1 MPSEDLKP
9 FVPLA
14 APRVVNRPELP
25 PDLAEF
31 YSGHEGIGLESSPDY
46 PVRLCR
52 LDEVAL
58 VRWNDL
64 FTLPDDVSK
73 GPDDVPPGW
82 EGFAAVRVGLG
93 MFGDQI
99 LYVLDAPSCPPGS
112 VLAIGR
118 DLGGP
123 GGDGPFSLE
132 RTLVLARSFPEW
144 LAHLEQW
151 GWVEYAVAGWEPPP
165 EPKEIERYYR
175 ALNPG
180 PNVAGT

>member
-1 MPSEDLKP
+1 MPHEDLKP

-31 YSGHEGIGLESSPDY
+31 YSGHEGVGLERDPDL

-52 LDEVAL
+52 LEEVAL

-64 FTLPDDVSK
+64 LPHL
-73 GPDDVPPGW
+73 DDVPKGW

-99 LYVLDAPSCPPGS
+99 LYVLHAPSCPRGS
-112 VLAIGR
+112 VLAIGI
-118 DLGGP
+118 DLAGP
-123 GGDGPFSLE
+123 GGEGPFILE
-132 RTLVLARSFPEW
+132 GTLVLAKSFPEW

-151 GWVEYAVAGWEPPP
+151 GWVEYAVAGWDPPP
-165 EPKEIERYYR
+165 ESLEIERYYR

-180 PNVAGT
+180 LNVGGT